1 MRDANHLLF
10 FGFGFCAEALAPHLA
25 ARGWQLSSTCR
36 DSEKAARLAK
46 QGIAPI
52 ILDGKVLPPNQLAGV
67 SHILLSAAPTPQGDP
82 ALPLL
87 TPALKAQAA
96 TLQWMGYLST
106 TGVYGDHQGAW
117 IDEETPRGKIGARGQ
132 ARVDAEAAWSALAAA
147 HDLPIHYFRLAGIY
161 GPGRNPLVAMQNGKA
176 RRIDK
181 AGQVFSRI
189 HVADI
194 AQILLAS
201 IEKPNPGRAY
211 SVCDDVPAPPQ
222 EVVAFAADLLG
233 LEAPPLIAF
242 EAAELSP
249 MAQSFYAD
257 NKRIKNTRLKEELG
271 VELLYPDYRAGLRAL
286 YQQMQTKS

>member
-36 DSEKAARLAK
+36 DDEKAARLAK

-67 SHILLSAAPTPQGDP
+67 SHILLSAAPTPDGDP

-117 IDEETPRGKIGARGQ
+117 IDEETPRGKIC
-132 ARVDAEAAWSALAAA
+132 
-147 HDLPIHYFRLAGIY
+147 
-161 GPGRNPLVAMQNGKA
+161 
-176 RRIDK
+176 
-181 AGQVFSRI
+181 
-189 HVADI
+189 
-194 AQILLAS
+194 LLYTS
-201 IEKPNPGRAY
+201 
-211 SVCDDVPAPPQ
+211 D
-222 EVVAFAADLLG
+222 AADD
-233 LEAPPLIAF
+233 
-242 EAAELSP
+242 S
-249 MAQSFYAD
+249 
-257 NKRIKNTRLKEELG
+257 
-271 VELLYPDYRAGLRAL
+271 
-286 YQQMQTKS
+286 